1 MITPTTEHIMKRIL
15 ILAIACISVRTASA
29 QADFNK
35 RLGEAKAA
43 YAANKLDDARFAM
56 QQMIQELDILT
67 GKDVLKLLPATMD
80 GKAANA
86 AKDNVSGASG
96 YVGVVVHREYGTA
109 TDGTNPQLE
118 VITNSPMIGM
128 LNSLL
133 SIPLIGNNQDR
144 KIIKV
149 AGYKGLVEKTSGANG
164 KEDYEVQIPITN
176 SLITLK
182 APGLS
187 QDKVIE
193 LANTIPVAEIAKLVQ

>member
-1 MITPTTEHIMKRIL
+1 MTHLQSNNMKKSFI
-15 ILAIACISVRTASA
+15 AIALLFSIGATA
-29 QADFNK
+29 QGDFNK
-35 RLGEAKAA
+35 RMGEAKAA

-80 GKAANA
+80 AKPATT

-96 YVGVVVHREYGTA
+96 YVGVIVHREYGAA
-109 TDGTNPQLE
+109 TDGSNPQLE

-133 SIPLIGNNQDR
+133 SIPMLGNNQDR

-149 AGYKGLVEKTSGANG
+149 AGYKGLVEKTSGSNG
-164 KEDYEVQIPITN
+164 KDNYEVQIPITN

-182 APGLS
+182 APGLP

-193 LANTIPVAEIAKLVQ
+193 LANAIPVAEIAKLVQ

>member
-1 MITPTTEHIMKRIL
+1 MTIPQSNNMKKSFI
-15 ILAIACISVRTASA
+15 AIALLLSIGVRA
-29 QADFNK
+29 QGDFNK

-80 GKAANA
+80 AKPANA

-96 YVGVVVHREYGTA
+96 YVGVIVHREYGTA

-118 VITNSPMIGM
+118 VITNSPLIGM

-133 SIPLIGNNQDR
+133 SIPLMGNNQDR

-149 AGYKGLVEKTSGANG
+149 AGYKGLVEKSSGSNV
-164 KEDYEVQIPITN
+164 KDNYEVQIPITN

-182 APGLS
+182 APGLP